1 LLTGTPLWRFIYD
14 RYEPDVWTVIRDIT
28 GELAVDVGANIGQYT
43 IPLASRFRRVLAIEP
58 GLSNCSILSRNISRH
73 GLVNVEIHRV
83 AIADFDGETRMRSD
97 PEYSLNMGMSE
108 SGQPSPVCR
117 LDSLLKDEER
127 IDLVKV
133 DVEGAEWKVLDGARS
148 IMPRIQRWLIE
159 LHNASRTG
167 EFDSLL
173 HSYGYDANWV
183 KYRTHTLP
191 HVLASR
197 PSSSSPRALIGST
210 PRA

>member
-1 LLTGTPLWRFIYD
+1 MLTGTPLWRFIYD
-14 RYEPDVWTVIRDIT
+14 RYEPDVWAEIRDIT

-58 GLSNCSILSRNISRH
+58 GLNNCSVLSRNISRH

-97 PEYSLNMGMSE
+97 PEYHLNMSMSA

-117 LDSLLKDEER
+117 LDSLLKYEKR

-133 DVEGAEWKVLDGARS
+133 DVGGAEWKVIDGARS
-148 IMPRIQRWLIE
+148 IMPRIQHWLIE
-159 LHNASRTG
+159 LHNASRTH

-173 HSYGYDANWV
+173 LSYGYSTNWV
-183 KYRTHTLP
+183 RYRTHTLP

-197 PSSSSPRALIGST
+197 LSGSAPSEFRGRKP
-210 PRA
+210 